1 MANYLK
7 LPTNKEKEYSKDMKI
22 NKNKN
27 MQNTK
32 QRPTMQKRNK
42 VKKEDANRLNLCTK
56 RSIYAT
62 ITAPLIL
69 LFKFIQ
75 NEKSKIISFLVVY

>member
-27 MQNTK
+27 AK
-32 QRPTMQKRNK
+32 Y
-42 VKKEDANRLNLCTK
+42 KKKTNNAKE
-56 RSIYAT
+56 
-62 ITAPLIL
+62 
-69 LFKFIQ
+69 
-75 NEKSKIISFLVVY
+75 

>member
-27 MQNTK
+27 MQ
-32 QRPTMQKRNK
+32 
-42 VKKEDANRLNLCTK
+42 KKTNNAK
-56 RSIYAT
+56 
-62 ITAPLIL
+62 
-69 LFKFIQ
+69 K
-75 NEKSKIISFLVVY
+75 

>member
-27 MQNTK
+27 AK
-32 QRPTMQKRNK
+32 NK
-42 VKKEDANRLNLCTK
+42 TNNNAKKE
-56 RSIYAT
+56 
-62 ITAPLIL
+62 
-69 LFKFIQ
+69 
-75 NEKSKIISFLVVY
+75 

>member
-27 MQNTK
+27 MQKYKTK
-32 QRPTMQKRNK
+32 KRPTMQK
-42 VKKEDANRLNLCTK
+42 E
-56 RSIYAT
+56 
-62 ITAPLIL
+62 
-69 LFKFIQ
+69 
-75 NEKSKIISFLVVY
+75 

>member
-32 QRPTMQKRNK
+32 TRPTMQKRIK
-42 VKKEDANRLNLCTK
+42 SKKRM
-56 RSIYAT
+56 
-62 ITAPLIL
+62 LIL
-69 LFKFIQ
+69 
-75 NEKSKIISFLVVY
+75 

>member
-27 MQNTK
+27 MQK
-32 QRPTMQKRNK
+32 IPKCKKDQK
-42 VKKEDANRLNLCTK
+42 VKKKT
-56 RSIYAT
+56 
-62 ITAPLIL
+62 LI
-69 LFKFIQ
+69 
-75 NEKSKIISFLVVY
+75 V